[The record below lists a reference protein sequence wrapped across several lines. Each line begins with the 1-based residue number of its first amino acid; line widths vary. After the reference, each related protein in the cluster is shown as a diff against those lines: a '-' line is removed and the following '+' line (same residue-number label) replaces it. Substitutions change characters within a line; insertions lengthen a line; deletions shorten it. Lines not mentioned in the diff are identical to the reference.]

1 MGITQEEMARIFMDW
16 NCGDLE
22 SYLIEI
28 TGKIL
33 EKKDDLTDN
42 GYVTDYVRKYCW
54 VSFSVNLSL

>member
-1 MGITQEEMARIFMDW
+1 MDW

-42 GYVTDYVRKYCW
+42 GYVTDYVRKYFW
-54 VSFSVNLSL
+54 VSFSVNMSL